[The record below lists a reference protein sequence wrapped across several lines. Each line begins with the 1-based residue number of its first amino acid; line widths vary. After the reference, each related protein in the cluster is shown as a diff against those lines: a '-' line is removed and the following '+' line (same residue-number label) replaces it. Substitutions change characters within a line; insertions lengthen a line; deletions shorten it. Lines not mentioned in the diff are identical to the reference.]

1 MFVRPYQSQLKAD
14 IYQAWNTG
22 NQNVLAVLP
31 TGGGKTWTFSEIIKE
46 NRGPAVAIAH
56 RQEIV
61 TQISLSLAKHQVRHR
76 IIGPANVVKLVNRI
90 HIEELGK
97 SWYHPQAPVAVAG
110 VDTLTRRDNL
120 RTWADSVT
128 LWVQDECFTAGT
140 LVDGVPIEKLKI
152 GDVVTSFDETTGSF
166 EKKKVSHIF
175 KNPLPEYMVR
185 VTVGHHVIN
194 TTSNHPFYTKRGWV
208 EAGSLTKND
217 ELYLLRESGEKPERP
232 SNLPFK
238 EVRQDILLQEL
249 RVEVPNSQPQ
259 AQGPATTTET
269 DLHSMRGSR
278 PGVHTESDDS
288 AVCICGS
295 GVLRGKMLAGI
306 PPEAVL
312 RNDGE
317 NEYEVRIGENEEKQP
332 YEPGERQG
340 EDVKHASEH
349 RAPSER
355 TRGEW
360 DGTDRSGK
368 GAIRY
373 DWPPRVCSPTC
384 DQNRGRQWV
393 PSGVQARPG
402 ALGFE
407 DSRGG
412 GRIEPQREGK
422 TSPGPKERKVPEWV
436 GVDSTEVFKSTDT
449 YRPNNGGEENYVYN
463 LEVEDFHTY
472 LVEGVV
478 VHNCHHNQ
486 HKNKW
491 GAAAQM
497 FPNARGLG
505 VTATPCRADGRGLGF
520 DNDGL
525 YHTLVQG
532 PGMRDLINQG
542 YLSDYRIFCPTS
554 QFDWSS
560 MKIGSDGDY
569 TLPSAKAALSKSTI
583 VGDVVAS
590 YLRFAPG
597 KLGITFATDLETAA
611 LIAEQFRAAGVAAE
625 LISSNTSDADRVA
638 ILRRFRRR
646 ETMQLV
652 NVDLVGEGFDVPGVE
667 VVSMARPTKSFA
679 LFAQQFGRAL
689 RPVEGKVAII
699 IDHVGNIVDI
709 YTGSVNHGLPDAPRV
724 HTLDRRERRERD
736 KDPSIIP
743 IKACPNCASTY
754 ERIYRVCPWCG
765 YEPQPLSRSGPEFV
779 DGDLTELDAV
789 TLARLRGEAVD
800 MNMTVPEYLAKSGA
814 GALGHIIATAA
825 GRRFERKQKAQ
836 NDLRASMAQW
846 AGYQKAMGRPD
857 SESYRLFYFLFG
869 TDVLSAQALGQR
881 DAENLKLRIDNVV
894 STL

>member
-1 MFVRPYQSQLKAD
+1 MILRPYQNELRD
-14 IYQAWNTG
+14 TVYGAWESG
-22 NQNVLAVLP
+22 NRNVLAVLP
-31 TGGGKTWTFSEIIKE
+31 TGSGKTVLFSTMIKE

-110 VDTLTRRDNL
+110 VDTLIRRDNL
-120 RTWADSVT
+120 RTWADSVS
-128 LWVQDECFTAGT
+128 LWVQDEA
-140 LVDGVPIEKLKI
+140 
-152 GDVVTSFDETTGSF
+152 
-166 EKKKVSHIF
+166 
-175 KNPLPEYMVR
+175 
-185 VTVGHHVIN
+185 HHVQ
-194 TTSNHPFYTKRGWV
+194 
-208 EAGSLTKND
+208 KN
-217 ELYLLRESGEKPERP
+217 
-232 SNLPFK
+232 
-238 EVRQDILLQEL
+238 
-249 RVEVPNSQPQ
+249 
-259 AQGPATTTET
+259 
-269 DLHSMRGSR
+269 
-278 PGVHTESDDS
+278 
-288 AVCICGS
+288 
-295 GVLRGKMLAGI
+295 
-306 PPEAVL
+306 
-312 RNDGE
+312 
-317 NEYEVRIGENEEKQP
+317 
-332 YEPGERQG
+332 
-340 EDVKHASEH
+340 
-349 RAPSER
+349 
-355 TRGEW
+355 
-360 DGTDRSGK
+360 
-368 GAIRY
+368 
-373 DWPPRVCSPTC
+373 
-384 DQNRGRQWV
+384 
-393 PSGVQARPG
+393 
-402 ALGFE
+402 
-407 DSRGG
+407 
-412 GRIEPQREGK
+412 
-422 TSPGPKERKVPEWV
+422 
-436 GVDSTEVFKSTDT
+436 
-449 YRPNNGGEENYVYN
+449 
-463 LEVEDFHTY
+463 
-472 LVEGVV
+472 
-478 VHNCHHNQ
+478 
-486 HKNKW
+486 NKW
-491 GAAAQM
+491 GSAAEM

-525 YHTLVQG
+525 FHAMVQG

-542 YLSDYRIFCPTS
+542 YLSEYRIFCPTS

-611 LIAEQFRAAGVAAE
+611 LIAEKFRAAGVPAE

-709 YTGSVNHGLPDAPRV
+709 YTGSVNHGLPDAPRI

-754 ERIYRVCPWCG
+754 ERIYKVCPWCG

-800 MNMTVPEYLAKSGA
+800 MAITVPEYLAKSGA
-814 GALGHIIATAA
+814 GALGHIIATAS

-881 DAENLKLRIDNVV
+881 DAENLKLHIDNVV